1 MLSWPWARVQ
11 SLVME
16 LRYCTLHGIAN
27 LGKKERKKERKKRN
41 ANGKKEVKLSVL
53 LYIENS
59 KDTTKKLLELI
70 SEFGKV
76 AGYKIDIQKS
86 IAFLHTNYELSEKE
100 TISLIIPSERIKY
113 LGINLRIIQRKL
125 QDTDERN

>member
-1 MLSWPWARVQ
+1 MAVGQGSIPGHG
-11 SLVME
+11 
-16 LRYCTLHGIAN
+16 TKILHAAWHS
-27 LGKKERKKERKKRN
+27 KFREKRKKERKKRN